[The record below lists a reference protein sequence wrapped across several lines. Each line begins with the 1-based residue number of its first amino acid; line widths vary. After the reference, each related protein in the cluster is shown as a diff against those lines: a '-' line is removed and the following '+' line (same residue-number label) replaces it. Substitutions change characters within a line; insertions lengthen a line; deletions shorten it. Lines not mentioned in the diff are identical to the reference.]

1 MEASVD
7 WSAFMRQ
14 LERDTLVYL
23 LRKAPVDNEDMN
35 KMIRIIDLFVR
46 HGIRATEAVEI
57 MGEMGRI
64 LQE

>member
-1 MEASVD
+1 MDASVD

-14 LERDTLVYL
+14 IERDTLVYL
-23 LRKAPVDNEDMN
+23 LRMHVMSNKDTD
-35 KMIRIIDLFVR
+35 KMIKIIDLFVR

>member
-7 WSAFMRQ
+7 WGAFMRQ
-14 LERDTLVYL
+14 LERDTLVHL
-23 LRKAPVDNEDMN
+23 LRMSAVANEDTN
-35 KMIRIIDLFVR
+35 KMIEIIDLFVR

-64 LQE
+64 LSK